1 MSSQNLQIGKQ
12 GETLAANYLLGLEYN
27 ILDINWRHHH
37 WEIDIIAAF
46 GNTIHFVEVKT
57 RNTDVFGLPESFVS
71 RKQQQ
76 NLANAVEAY
85 LFLYP
90 NLGWDIR
97 YDVVSII
104 LKGEEAEI
112 AHFEDAF
119 WPDNLGLYSFE

>member
-1 MSSQNLQIGKQ
+1 MAEHNELGKK
-12 GETLAANYLLGLEYN
+12 GEALAKAFLERKKYK
-27 ILDINWRHHH
+27 ILACNWRYQKLEVDIVAQHHK
-37 WEIDIIAAF
+37 F
-46 GNTIHFVEVKT
+46 LVFVEVKT

-85 LFLYP
+85 LYLYP
-90 NLGWDIR
+90 NMGCEIR

-104 LKGEEAEI
+104 LKGEQAEI
-112 AHFEDAF
+112 EHFEDAF

>member
-1 MSSQNLQIGKQ
+1 MAEHNELGKK
-12 GETLAANYLLGLEYN
+12 GEALAKAFLEAKKYK
-27 ILDINWRHHH
+27 ILASNWRYQKL
-37 WEIDIIAAF
+37 EVDIIAQKHKF
-46 GNTIHFVEVKT
+46 LVFVEVKT

-85 LFLYP
+85 FYLYP
-90 NLGWDIR
+90 NMGYEIR

-104 LKGEEAEI
+104 LKGEQAEI
-112 AHFEDAF
+112 EHFEDAF